1 MRFVKVL
8 TISIGL
14 FVQSGPCFSDWSWAS
29 ERMLVSDGISMYA
42 DRFEILP
49 TDFCSGIKLRAWAK
63 VADKASNRVTPGD
76 FLEIEFTLGDAPVLN
91 HVQVLGVHYDFDE
104 DFDVLYLNFG
114 EWDWS
119 FGERITQNSDDALFA
134 VYDDKKALIDSN
146 IWEIGSLSDEL
157 QIMKSNCEVL
167 DTGVS
172 A

>member
-1 MRFVKVL
+1 M
-8 TISIGL
+8 
-14 FVQSGPCFSDWSWAS
+14 
-29 ERMLVSDGISMYA
+29 
-42 DRFEILP
+42 
-49 TDFCSGIKLRAWAK
+49 
-63 VADKASNRVTPGD
+63 
-76 FLEIEFTLGDAPVLN
+76 
-91 HVQVLGVHYDFDE
+91 GVHYDFDE

-167 DTGVS
+167 DTAIS